1 MDQKHTSWDRVRSR
15 VISVPVNL
23 TLSTSLCTG
32 LVMKK
37 QWGYRGW
44 TWNRH
49 WELRPCHC
57 KWIFFFFFDI
67 SSVIIFIRVKLFASD
82 KRWTNKSF
90 NFSILFNEFFSWKYE
105 SFFLAFIFKQLVW
118 DWLFGKIPGSLK
130 FKITIFQHSSFSDYW
145 HATCVYPRDRSIAR
159 GVSIASFFFKQ
170 VIKYPLWQ
178 IPFVS
183 FRNKESSNFEYCDPL
198 RVKSITKQPND
209 GTIHVNPDKKSVSYV
224 TPSGLSIKDVGVQYF
239 QYSIE
244 YKNQIHL
251 GNVTLDLRG
260 KPPFFVPAHCFKPPG
275 SHNPFENSTKNTN
288 SNIR

>member
-1 MDQKHTSWDRVRSR
+1 MR
-15 VISVPVNL
+15 IPA
-23 TLSTSLCTG
+23 
-32 LVMKK
+32 
-37 QWGYRGW
+37 
-44 TWNRH
+44 
-49 WELRPCHC
+49 RPFFCPWC
-57 KWIFFFFFDI
+57 VYCFIFF
-67 SSVIIFIRVKLFASD
+67 R
-82 KRWTNKSF
+82 
-90 NFSILFNEFFSWKYE
+90 
-105 SFFLAFIFKQLVW
+105 
-118 DWLFGKIPGSLK
+118 
-130 FKITIFQHSSFSDYW
+130 
-145 HATCVYPRDRSIAR
+145 
-159 GVSIASFFFKQ
+159 Q

>member
-1 MDQKHTSWDRVRSR
+1 
-15 VISVPVNL
+15 
-23 TLSTSLCTG
+23 
-32 LVMKK
+32 MKK

-145 HATCVYPRDRSIAR
+145 ARDMRIPARPFYCPWCVYCFI
-159 GVSIASFFFKQ
+159 FFKTGNKMPTLTNTFCFFQ
-170 VIKYPLWQ
+170 KQRIINLW
-178 IPFVS
+178 ILWPT
-183 FRNKESSNFEYCDPL
+183 SS
-198 RVKSITKQPND
+198 
-209 GTIHVNPDKKSVSYV
+209 
-224 TPSGLSIKDVGVQYF
+224 
-239 QYSIE
+239 
-244 YKNQIHL
+244 QIHHK
-251 GNVTLDLRG
+251 TTEWRY
-260 KPPFFVPAHCFKPPG
+260 
-275 SHNPFENSTKNTN
+275 NSRQPWQKVCLLCYTERA
-288 SNIR
+288 IY